1 MGKHETSIYRKV
13 IITFTVILLGV
24 LILVGAVVNRF
35 CMSFIKEQR
44 ITYNTQVLGEVEY
57 EFKELYMQM
66 NQLLTSLGEI
76 SYTAPLDE
84 STFQKIK
91 ADVEFEDS
99 IQNMVYLNGFNNF
112 CEGVLFYDS
121 EEELHYVG
129 TGPLT
134 KGYSF
139 SDDEYF
145 SGITTEMSYCAVI
158 GPMPEQYKPEHI
170 QKNTVVGFSKR
181 KMGKQVEGSLPP
193 FVMVAVKFNKIEEML
208 DKLLST
214 NTGFFLMDQTGALL
228 DSASLSSLNWSDET
242 LNEAKKKILKNQEHT
257 QTISKDGILLTSIRL
272 NNYGWILSVAD
283 SEEVLFKDI
292 NHLTRTVELLIGIVG
307 SLGVLAAIFFSRK
320 ILFPIELLKNMVNEI
335 GKDDKTYLEEASGDE
350 VGEVRALLNSMKKKI
365 QDLNAKQYI
374 LEVREREAEIR
385 MLQSQI
391 NPHFLHNTL
400 DNIYC
405 IAQIEDIEPIE
416 ILTKSLSEMMRYSVN
431 NKNMYATLAEEMHHV
446 KAYVK
451 IINIRYE
458 DSIQLVFEISE
469 ELQKAC
475 VVKLLLQPLV
485 ENACVHGI
493 LPKPEQR
500 GNIWVKALREE
511 DKLEL
516 RVEDDGVGVTE
527 ELCESLNKVMQEKVR
542 SIRTPKNKGFGI
554 ALVNVNDRIR
564 LLDGMEYGI
573 RMEKRPEGG
582 TCVIVTQKY
591 GTEIPG
597 ENIIPKKRRSRARF
611 LRFLRIWIKRLS
623 DMHRKSKNSTP
634 KCKKTSTEKE
644 SPSPI

>member
-134 KGYSF
+134 EGYSF

-458 DSIQLVFEISE
+458 DSIQLVFEIPE

-597 ENIIPKKRRSRARF
+597 ENI
-611 LRFLRIWIKRLS
+611 
-623 DMHRKSKNSTP
+623 
-634 KCKKTSTEKE
+634 EK
-644 SPSPI
+644 

>member
-145 SGITTEMSYCAVI
+145 SGITTEMNYCAVI

-597 ENIIPKKRRSRARF
+597 ENI
-611 LRFLRIWIKRLS
+611 
-623 DMHRKSKNSTP
+623 
-634 KCKKTSTEKE
+634 EK
-644 SPSPI
+644 

>member
-320 ILFPIELLKNMVNEI
+320 ILFPLELLKNMVNEI

-597 ENIIPKKRRSRARF
+597 ENI
-611 LRFLRIWIKRLS
+611 
-623 DMHRKSKNSTP
+623 
-634 KCKKTSTEKE
+634 EK
-644 SPSPI
+644 

>member
-66 NQLLTSLGEI
+66 NQLLASLGEI

-458 DSIQLVFEISE
+458 DSIQLVFEIPE

-591 GTEIPG
+591 GTEISG
-597 ENIIPKKRRSRARF
+597 ENI
-611 LRFLRIWIKRLS
+611 
-623 DMHRKSKNSTP
+623 
-634 KCKKTSTEKE
+634 EK
-644 SPSPI
+644 

>member
-350 VGEVRALLNSMKKKI
+350 VGGVRALLNSMKKKI

-458 DSIQLVFEISE
+458 DSIQLVFEIPE

-527 ELCESLNKVMQEKVR
+527 ELCESLNKVMLEKVR

-597 ENIIPKKRRSRARF
+597 ENI
-611 LRFLRIWIKRLS
+611 
-623 DMHRKSKNSTP
+623 
-634 KCKKTSTEKE
+634 EK
-644 SPSPI
+644 

>member
-335 GKDDKTYLEEASGDE
+335 GKDDKTYLDEASGDE

-597 ENIIPKKRRSRARF
+597 ENI
-611 LRFLRIWIKRLS
+611 
-623 DMHRKSKNSTP
+623 
-634 KCKKTSTEKE
+634 EK
-644 SPSPI
+644 

>member
-335 GKDDKTYLEEASGDE
+335 GQDDKTYLEEASGDE

-597 ENIIPKKRRSRARF
+597 ENI
-611 LRFLRIWIKRLS
+611 
-623 DMHRKSKNSTP
+623 
-634 KCKKTSTEKE
+634 EK
-644 SPSPI
+644 

>member
-44 ITYNTQVLGEVEY
+44 ITYNTQVLGDVEY

-292 NHLTRTVELLIGIVG
+292 NHLTRTVELLIRIVG
-307 SLGVLAAIFFSRK
+307 SLGVLAAIFLSRK

-597 ENIIPKKRRSRARF
+597 ENI
-611 LRFLRIWIKRLS
+611 
-623 DMHRKSKNSTP
+623 
-634 KCKKTSTEKE
+634 EK
-644 SPSPI
+644 

>member
-335 GKDDKTYLEEASGDE
+335 GKDDKTYLEDASGDE

-597 ENIIPKKRRSRARF
+597 ENI
-611 LRFLRIWIKRLS
+611 
-623 DMHRKSKNSTP
+623 
-634 KCKKTSTEKE
+634 EK
-644 SPSPI
+644 

>member
-451 IINIRYE
+451 IINIRYD
-458 DSIQLVFEISE
+458 DSIQLVFEIPE

-597 ENIIPKKRRSRARF
+597 ENI
-611 LRFLRIWIKRLS
+611 
-623 DMHRKSKNSTP
+623 
-634 KCKKTSTEKE
+634 EK
-644 SPSPI
+644 

>member
-597 ENIIPKKRRSRARF
+597 ENI
-611 LRFLRIWIKRLS
+611 
-623 DMHRKSKNSTP
+623 
-634 KCKKTSTEKE
+634 EK
-644 SPSPI
+644 

>member
-458 DSIQLVFEISE
+458 DSIQLVFEIPE

-591 GTEIPG
+591 GTEISG
-597 ENIIPKKRRSRARF
+597 ENI
-611 LRFLRIWIKRLS
+611 
-623 DMHRKSKNSTP
+623 
-634 KCKKTSTEKE
+634 EK
-644 SPSPI
+644 

>member
-320 ILFPIELLKNMVNEI
+320 ILFPNEHLKNMVNEI

-597 ENIIPKKRRSRARF
+597 ENI
-611 LRFLRIWIKRLS
+611 
-623 DMHRKSKNSTP
+623 
-634 KCKKTSTEKE
+634 EK
-644 SPSPI
+644 

>member
-292 NHLTRTVELLIGIVG
+292 NHLNRTVELLIGIVG

-527 ELCESLNKVMQEKVR
+527 ELRESLNKVMQEKVR

-597 ENIIPKKRRSRARF
+597 ENI
-611 LRFLRIWIKRLS
+611 
-623 DMHRKSKNSTP
+623 
-634 KCKKTSTEKE
+634 EK
-644 SPSPI
+644 

>member
-139 SDDEYF
+139 SDDEYI

-458 DSIQLVFEISE
+458 DSIQLVFEIPE

-597 ENIIPKKRRSRARF
+597 ENI
-611 LRFLRIWIKRLS
+611 
-623 DMHRKSKNSTP
+623 
-634 KCKKTSTEKE
+634 EK
-644 SPSPI
+644 

>member
-416 ILTKSLSEMMRYSVN
+416 IHTKSLSEMMRYSVN

-597 ENIIPKKRRSRARF
+597 ENI
-611 LRFLRIWIKRLS
+611 
-623 DMHRKSKNSTP
+623 
-634 KCKKTSTEKE
+634 EK
-644 SPSPI
+644 

>member
-57 EFKELYMQM
+57 DFKELYMQM

-597 ENIIPKKRRSRARF
+597 ENI
-611 LRFLRIWIKRLS
+611 
-623 DMHRKSKNSTP
+623 
-634 KCKKTSTEKE
+634 EK
-644 SPSPI
+644 

>member
-335 GKDDKTYLEEASGDE
+335 GKDDKTYLEEASSDE

-458 DSIQLVFEISE
+458 DSIQLVFEIPE

-597 ENIIPKKRRSRARF
+597 ENI
-611 LRFLRIWIKRLS
+611 
-623 DMHRKSKNSTP
+623 
-634 KCKKTSTEKE
+634 EK
-644 SPSPI
+644 

>member
-158 GPMPEQYKPEHI
+158 DPMPEQYKPEHI

-597 ENIIPKKRRSRARF
+597 ENI
-611 LRFLRIWIKRLS
+611 
-623 DMHRKSKNSTP
+623 
-634 KCKKTSTEKE
+634 EK
-644 SPSPI
+644 

>member
-13 IITFTVILLGV
+13 IITFTVILLGA

-458 DSIQLVFEISE
+458 DSIQLVFEIPE

-597 ENIIPKKRRSRARF
+597 ENI
-611 LRFLRIWIKRLS
+611 
-623 DMHRKSKNSTP
+623 
-634 KCKKTSTEKE
+634 EK
-644 SPSPI
+644 

>member
-257 QTISKDGILLTSIRL
+257 QTISEDGILLTSIRL

-597 ENIIPKKRRSRARF
+597 ENI
-611 LRFLRIWIKRLS
+611 
-623 DMHRKSKNSTP
+623 
-634 KCKKTSTEKE
+634 EK
-644 SPSPI
+644 

>member
-416 ILTKSLSEMMRYSVN
+416 ILTKGLSEMMRYSVN

-458 DSIQLVFEISE
+458 DSIQLVFEIPE

-597 ENIIPKKRRSRARF
+597 ENI
-611 LRFLRIWIKRLS
+611 
-623 DMHRKSKNSTP
+623 
-634 KCKKTSTEKE
+634 EK
-644 SPSPI
+644 

>member
-257 QTISKDGILLTSIRL
+257 QTISKDSILLTSIRL

-458 DSIQLVFEISE
+458 DSIQLVFEIPE

-597 ENIIPKKRRSRARF
+597 ENI
-611 LRFLRIWIKRLS
+611 
-623 DMHRKSKNSTP
+623 
-634 KCKKTSTEKE
+634 EK
-644 SPSPI
+644 

>member
-1 MGKHETSIYRKV
+1 
-13 IITFTVILLGV
+13 
-24 LILVGAVVNRF
+24 
-35 CMSFIKEQR
+35 
-44 ITYNTQVLGEVEY
+44 
-57 EFKELYMQM
+57 MQM

-458 DSIQLVFEISE
+458 DSIQLVFEIPE

-597 ENIIPKKRRSRARF
+597 ENI
-611 LRFLRIWIKRLS
+611 
-623 DMHRKSKNSTP
+623 
-634 KCKKTSTEKE
+634 EK
-644 SPSPI
+644 

>member
-292 NHLTRTVELLIGIVG
+292 NHL
-307 SLGVLAAIFFSRK
+307 
-320 ILFPIELLKNMVNEI
+320 
-335 GKDDKTYLEEASGDE
+335 
-350 VGEVRALLNSMKKKI
+350 
-365 QDLNAKQYI
+365 
-374 LEVREREAEIR
+374 
-385 MLQSQI
+385 
-391 NPHFLHNTL
+391 
-400 DNIYC
+400 
-405 IAQIEDIEPIE
+405 
-416 ILTKSLSEMMRYSVN
+416 
-431 NKNMYATLAEEMHHV
+431 
-446 KAYVK
+446 
-451 IINIRYE
+451 
-458 DSIQLVFEISE
+458 
-469 ELQKAC
+469 
-475 VVKLLLQPLV
+475 
-485 ENACVHGI
+485 
-493 LPKPEQR
+493 
-500 GNIWVKALREE
+500 
-511 DKLEL
+511 
-516 RVEDDGVGVTE
+516 
-527 ELCESLNKVMQEKVR
+527 
-542 SIRTPKNKGFGI
+542 
-554 ALVNVNDRIR
+554 
-564 LLDGMEYGI
+564 
-573 RMEKRPEGG
+573 
-582 TCVIVTQKY
+582 
-591 GTEIPG
+591 PG
-597 ENIIPKKRRSRARF
+597 RWSF
-611 LRFLRIWIKRLS
+611 
-623 DMHRKSKNSTP
+623 
-634 KCKKTSTEKE
+634 
-644 SPSPI
+644 

>member
-1 MGKHETSIYRKV
+1 MW
-13 IITFTVILLGV
+13 
-24 LILVGAVVNRF
+24 A
-35 CMSFIKEQR
+35 
-44 ITYNTQVLGEVEY
+44 
-57 EFKELYMQM
+57 
-66 NQLLTSLGEI
+66 
-76 SYTAPLDE
+76 
-84 STFQKIK
+84 
-91 ADVEFEDS
+91 
-99 IQNMVYLNGFNNF
+99 
-112 CEGVLFYDS
+112 
-121 EEELHYVG
+121 

-597 ENIIPKKRRSRARF
+597 ENI
-611 LRFLRIWIKRLS
+611 
-623 DMHRKSKNSTP
+623 
-634 KCKKTSTEKE
+634 EK
-644 SPSPI
+644 

>member
-475 VVKLLLQPLV
+475 VVKLLLQPLL

-597 ENIIPKKRRSRARF
+597 ENI
-611 LRFLRIWIKRLS
+611 
-623 DMHRKSKNSTP
+623 
-634 KCKKTSTEKE
+634 EK
-644 SPSPI
+644 

>member
-516 RVEDDGVGVTE
+516 RVEDDGDGVTE

-597 ENIIPKKRRSRARF
+597 ENI
-611 LRFLRIWIKRLS
+611 
-623 DMHRKSKNSTP
+623 
-634 KCKKTSTEKE
+634 EK
-644 SPSPI
+644 